1 MNNTYSKKRGK
12 KYFLLLVLVL
22 FISSSILS
30 WFKLSGILGFL
41 IIFIPVFTF
50 EIIWTNYFEKK

>member
-41 IIFIPVFTF
+41 IIFITVFTF